1 MAARVNSA
9 YIMKRNL
16 IVFSRRYQVRLRKHL
31 EQGPRSSLRAAHELG
46 DQAVAV
52 GLETLDL
59 ARIHELALAT
69 LGLPNDS
76 ASRDG
81 MIKRAKVFFA
91 ETITPIEKTH
101 RAAQKASIHLS
112 QLNQTLNQ
120 RTIALA
126 ATNRQLKQ
134 AIVKRHALEA
144 TFKKGEQHYSH
155 LLKESYHVQEQ
166 LRQLT
171 HALLLAQEEEREET
185 SRELRDEIA
194 QTLLAIDVRL
204 VALKKEAALNT
215 KGFEKELASL
225 NDLRRG
231 R

>member
-1 MAARVNSA
+1 M
-9 YIMKRNL
+9 
-16 IVFSRRYQVRLRKHL
+16 LRKYL
-31 EQGPRSSLRAAHELG
+31 KQRSKPSLLAAQELGRAA
-46 DQAVAV
+46 VAI
-52 GLETLDL
+52 GLETLNL
-59 ARIHELALAT
+59 ARIHELALAA
-69 LGLPNDS
+69 LVLPNIS
-76 ASRDG
+76 ASSRDG
-81 MIKRAKVFFA
+81 MMKQAKIFFA
-91 ETITPIEKTH
+91 EAITPIEKTH

-112 QLNQTLNQ
+112 QLNETLNQ
-120 RTIALA
+120 RTVALA
-126 ATNRQLKQ
+126 ATNRQLKD
-134 AIVKRHALEA
+134 AIVTRHALEA